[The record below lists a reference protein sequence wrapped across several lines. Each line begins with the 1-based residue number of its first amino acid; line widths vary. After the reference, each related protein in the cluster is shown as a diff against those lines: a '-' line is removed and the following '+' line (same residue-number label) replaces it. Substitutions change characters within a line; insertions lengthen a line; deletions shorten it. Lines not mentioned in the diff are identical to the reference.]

1 MKNVKKIS
9 KKINELLISNVE
21 TERVFLNLLDSVD
34 NTLLKNFLRVAGYE
48 RNQFI
53 KGLDLELRNLGT
65 TPTYPEDSLNNKP
78 EITKELRRLF
88 TEGKNNL
95 ALNRIGRLQI
105 KVIEKYK
112 KLINNVDFEESTE
125 KLLKEQLDKMITM
138 LYSIDIHKDLLS
150 RAPIS
155 A

>member
-1 MKNVKKIS
+1 MKNIKKIS

-21 TERVFLNLLDSVD
+21 TEKVFLSLLDSVD

-53 KGLDLELRNLGT
+53 KGLDNELRNLGT
-65 TPTYPEDSLNNKP
+65 TPVYPEEVLKNDAKAA
-78 EITKELRRLF
+78 KELKSLF
-88 TEGKNNL
+88 VKGENNL
-95 ALNRIGRLQI
+95 ALNKIGRIQI
-105 KVIEKYK
+105 KAIEKYK
-112 KLINNVDFEESTE
+112 KIINNLDFEESTE
-125 KLLKEQLDKMITM
+125 KLLKEQLDKMVTL